1 MLYERIKERCKIIED
16 KIEQIKELEK
26 EENQN
31 DNRRR
36 NSRSND
42 KDDPARN

>member
-1 MLYERIKERCKIIED
+1 MEDKMKKIKES
-16 KIEQIKELEK
+16 EK

-31 DNRRR
+31 DNWWR

-42 KDDPARN
+42 KDDLARY